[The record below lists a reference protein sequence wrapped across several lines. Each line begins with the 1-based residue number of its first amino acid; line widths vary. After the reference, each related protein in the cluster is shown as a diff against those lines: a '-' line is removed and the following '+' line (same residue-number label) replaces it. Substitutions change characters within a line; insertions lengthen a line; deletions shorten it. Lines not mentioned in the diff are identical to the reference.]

1 MDSDQST
8 TTEQLAQL
16 RKARTLCLQDD
27 VYWPR
32 IFEGILPILKSGVP
46 ELRRWG
52 VEFIADFEALDTLVD
67 LIHENEAESLKYAVQ
82 SSASIYPLIFR
93 YICTNPTKNEEW
105 QKMGSIKQRILW
117 LWTLALRLIQV
128 QTPGVTDPRLANK
141 SEISLAAVPSNHP
154 LLPIS
159 ALEAEAQGLLDRL
172 LGARSSISNKILN
185 AILGF
190 NPLSVAIKNPTTKNK
205 LMAKCLEKTVRI
217 LLLNLI
223 RPNPTGPHF
232 QKISQHLHRLS
243 QAKAEIFDDTSRK
256 RPAVAPPVAQAT
268 DAAKR
273 QKFESAPTYANL
285 FTLTRDAALTNFDAQ
300 ILPID
305 LVVQITLATFYSVNQ
320 QTLDVAIQTL
330 TSPPDSPP
338 RPVGQ
343 PAPISEESRD
353 MEDIEEDEDME
364 DEYQVGT
371 YKLPPP
377 PPPTAEQRIEAACA
391 NVDRMFGVLDGLDK
405 APLVQRKN
413 KGGLMRVA
421 ASTWDRDGWITLIVR
436 LATRGLGACDV
447 EVKTEDGRI
456 QSIPSPLAQ
465 YIRERLLAYVLAD
478 FRQNL
483 DSAVTW
489 LYEEWYNDSV
499 MRVQPMGESRILQY
513 PIWLAK
519 VVDGILPFLEA
530 KDRLVIRFLSEVPEL
545 SREILNKFKILC
557 LDPDRSTLGIQILH
571 YNAMLR
577 PPVREICLDLFEDFY
592 HNHKELSSISGK
604 FLRKW
609 RPLAL
614 EAPSAPQKEEP
625 DSAMNG
631 VHSEAVETKQPS

>member
-52 VEFIADFEALDTLVD
+52 VEFIAESFSTPSLDDSRKTHLALKALDTLVD
-67 LIHENEAESLKYAVQ
+67 LIHENEAESLK
-82 SSASIYPLIFR
+82 
-93 YICTNPTKNEEW
+93 CTNPTKNEEW

-117 LWTLALRLIQV
+117 LWDSGPSGVKLCCIKFVQRVIQV

-172 LGARSSISNKILN
+172 LGV
-185 AILGF
+185 F
-190 NPLSVAIKNPTTKNK
+190 HDEP
-205 LMAKCLEKTVRI
+205 M
-217 LLLNLI
+217 
-223 RPNPTGPHF
+223 PNPTGPHF

-273 QKFESAPTYANL
+273 QKFESNM
-285 FTLTRDAALTNFDAQ
+285 
-300 ILPID
+300 
-305 LVVQITLATFYSVNQ
+305 ITLATFYSVNQ
-320 QTLDVAIQTL
+320 QTLDVAIQAVRDRYNSFLSRASTPQPPQTGQPSTQFPQPSLAIQVSPEIAAKTL